1 MDAAHLDQ
9 RNGNDRS
16 ILSTG
21 ELACFLGMSSQG
33 LHWYERQKLIKP
45 ARMPNGY
52 REYTSDDLCV
62 LSRMRF
68 YRQCGFSTE
77 DMDLLL
83 NSAPREARELV
94 QNRINDIERML
105 AVEHAKLNQL
115 EKNALLLEKAQRAPL
130 TEISVMDSFWLKK
143 IYDPE
148 SGKLIPRRTSSK
160 HWTDCLPLAHYYTA
174 RIRDGESDMHDLV
187 GFGISESNVPFA
199 NRHVADDIENNEAM
213 HVPRQKALYAI
224 LAPTETPFLPAIFDT
239 VCAIDPSSKT
249 KLDGSIY
256 ARPIT
261 CHRTGE
267 GIQTYW
273 EAWFPLRED
282 R

>member
-1 MDAAHLDQ
+1 
-9 RNGNDRS
+9 
-16 ILSTG
+16 
-21 ELACFLGMSSQG
+21 
-33 LHWYERQKLIKP
+33 
-45 ARMPNGY
+45 
-52 REYTSDDLCV
+52 
-62 LSRMRF
+62 
-68 YRQCGFSTE
+68 
-77 DMDLLL
+77 
-83 NSAPREARELV
+83 
-94 QNRINDIERML
+94 ML

-143 IYDPE
+143 IYDSE

-174 RIRDGESDMHDLV
+174 RIRDGESDMHGLV
-187 GFGISESNVPFA
+187 GVGISESNVPFA

-224 LAPTETPFLPAIFDT
+224 LAPTETPFLPAIFNM